1 MASLKCS
8 DIDRALTALTPFKL
22 SLCRPV
28 CSDAFSRSP
37 EAFEFM
43 RLLAHRAPD
52 GSRATK
58 TFRHHGP
65 TAAFRILCTFL
76 RGLNRNLLFNAI
88 DFVSI
93 VSAAWDGRHSKWHS
107 TLGSG
112 RHQAHSGADTGLHRR
127 VLFRVGPA
135 SGLQNGVIEI
145 IGLIACRPDRF
156 GVLHLSAKFRCPSST
171 GLRRALTGRVEPGRP
186 AFGVSVRQCRWF
198 AQPDGA
204 PDR

>member
-1 MASLKCS
+1 MESLKCS
-8 DIDRALTALTPFKL
+8 EIDRALTALTPFKL

-28 CSDAFSRSP
+28 CSDAFSRLP
-37 EAFEFM
+37 EAFKFM

-52 GSRATK
+52 GSHTTK
-58 TFRHHGP
+58 TFRHGQ
-65 TAAFRILCTFL
+65 TAAFSIPCTFL
-76 RGLNRNLLFNAI
+76 RGLNRNSPFNAI

-127 VLFRVGPA
+127 VLFRAGPA
-135 SGLQNGVIEI
+135 SGLQIGVIEI
-145 IGLIACRPDRF
+145 IGFIACRPDRF

-171 GLRRALTGRVEPGRP
+171 GLRRAVEGRVERGRP

-204 PDR
+204 PGR